1 MQIDLNGKAALVT
14 GAGAGIGQAI
24 AVELA
29 RCGAYVF
36 VNYRSNEDGARDT
49 LNQIQQLGGS
59 GKLIKADVADT
70 AQVTAMFEAIKAEDK
85 WLAILVN
92 NAGGLVQRSKVSD
105 MSDALWDEVMG
116 INLKSTFLS
125 CRAAIPLMAGHG
137 WGRIV
142 NISSQAAHDG
152 GGFGASHYAASKAAV
167 ITFSKGLAKELA
179 PEQITVNCVAPG
191 MTSTAFHD
199 VFSTPEGRQN
209 TVKNTPLARE
219 GKPSEIAE
227 TVLFLA
233 SDMSAWITGETINI
247 NGGARMC

>member
-1 MQIDLNGKAALVT
+1 MDIDLNGKAALVT

-36 VNYRSNEDGARDT
+36 VNYRSNEDGARET
-49 LNQIQQLGGS
+49 LNQIQQSGGS
-59 GKLIKADVADT
+59 GKLVKADVADT

-92 NAGGLVQRSKVSD
+92 NAGGLVQRSKVSE
-105 MSDALWDEVMG
+105 MSDTLWDEVMG
-116 INLKSTFLS
+116 INLKSTFLC

-142 NISSQAAHDG
+142 NISSLAAHDG

-199 VFSTPEGRQN
+199 VFSTPEGRAN

-219 GKPSEIAE
+219 GKSSEIADA
-227 TVLFLA
+227 VLFLA